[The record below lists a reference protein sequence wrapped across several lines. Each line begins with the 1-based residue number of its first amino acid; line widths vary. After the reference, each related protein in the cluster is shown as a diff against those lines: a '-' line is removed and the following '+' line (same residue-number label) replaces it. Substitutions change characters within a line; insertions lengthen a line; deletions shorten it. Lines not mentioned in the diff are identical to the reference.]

1 MKRFWKEFLIR
12 GLVSCGFG
20 PIILAII
27 YGVLGATGV
36 VQTLTP
42 AEVCKGVLTIA
53 LMAFVAGGVSAI
65 YQFERV
71 PVFMAAL
78 IHGIALYLD
87 YLMIYLVNGWIA
99 QGLKPMLAFTIIF
112 VLGYALVWAVI
123 YCLTRKATRN
133 INRNLLSK

>member
-123 YCLTRKATRN
+123 FCLTRKATRN
-133 INRNLLSK
+133 INRNLLNK

>member
-1 MKRFWKEFLIR
+1 MKQFWKEFLLR

-27 YGVLGATGV
+27 YGILGATGT

-42 AEVCKGVLTIA
+42 EEVCKGILTIA
-53 LMAFVAGGVSAI
+53 LMAFIAGGVTAV
-65 YQFERV
+65 YQFEKI
-71 PVFMAAL
+71 PVFSAAL
-78 IHGIALYLD
+78 IHGIALYLV

-99 QGLKPMLAFTIIF
+99 DGVKPLLVFTLIF
-112 VLGYALVWAVI
+112 VAGYALTWFVI
-123 YCLTRKATRN
+123 FILTRKATRN